1 MKMEFINFFFDKSD
15 KIFKFYETKDQIKLF
30 IALKAIIKII
40 SYISPSVGL
49 YRSVLDTDQKL
60 H

>member
-15 KIFKFYETKDQIKLF
+15 KIFKFYGTKDQIKLF